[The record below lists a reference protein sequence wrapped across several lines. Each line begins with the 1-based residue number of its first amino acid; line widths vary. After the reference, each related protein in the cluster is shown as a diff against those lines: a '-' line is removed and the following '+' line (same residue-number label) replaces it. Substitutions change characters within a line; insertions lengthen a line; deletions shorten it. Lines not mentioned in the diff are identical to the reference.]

1 METMR
6 THGETRWVVEELSGD
21 TASIA
26 VEGGGLRYLARR
38 LLPPAAAAGAV
49 VRVTVEAADAGARTV
64 HLRLDPA
71 AAGELTE
78 EVRRALGRLRG

>member
-1 METMR
+1 MGTN
-6 THGETRWVVEELSGD
+6 GEARWVVEELSGG

-26 VEGGGLRYLARR
+26 VEGGGLRYVARR
-38 LLPPAAAAGAV
+38 LLPPAAGAGTV
-49 VRVTVEAADAGARTV
+49 VRVTVDDASAGTRTV

-78 EVRRALGRLRG
+78 EVRRTLGRLRA